1 MMNMRLQAKILLFLA
16 PAIVIAML
24 ALGWV
29 AYLQLR
35 DFSEQKTFYQM
46 TTLLDQIQHYTRSRL
61 AITKANAELL
71 ANSNVLKRYLLS
83 VEQDESFRLT
93 QKSLHNLFDNYRSAF
108 PDHAEISL
116 FLPDGYEAIRSTD
129 KVQQN
134 VKWTDSHRYFQ
145 AIKHADANLYTTV
158 FHDVDNQTTRLLT
171 GKAIYLPQAAA
182 SGLGTA
188 RPQGYLVI
196 TATLDFLEEQVRET
210 QIGKTGYILLA
221 DRQGNVVFRGNTG
234 ESHPKLS
241 QDLLDRV
248 LTSTTHHEVLI
259 TDLLNESVLMQI
271 AALPGNMFL
280 LAVMPEA
287 EFLLASRNLAFSVA
301 AVIFIAMLVT
311 TILLFLILRALVI
324 NPINKLGKAAQAIG
338 AGQFPQG
345 LDIRRADEIGSLAN
359 AFKDMSEKLQHSSAQ
374 IRHLAYH
381 DSLTGLPNRRMFL
394 DYVERALSHAR
405 RYNKTF
411 ALLFLDLDNFKQVN
425 DTVGHD
431 AGDQLLREV
440 AERLTACIR
449 AEDYVARGET
459 DLDNTVARL
468 GGDEFIILLP
478 NISHSYQA
486 VKVAD
491 RIVHALVKPIIIRQK
506 EFYISTSIGITAYPE
521 DGTDVDSLVKNA
533 DIAMYRAKHQGK
545 NTYQH
550 YTESMHQHMLDRL
563 NLERALRKAV
573 ERNEFELRYQPQVDV
588 RTGKVLGVEALL
600 RWQHPETGLLVPD
613 AFIGLAEQTGLIEPI
628 GEWVLKEACQQAR
641 IWQDLGLNTIQ
652 VAVNIALCQFRTG
665 KLEDLIERILAE
677 AELAAHRLTIE
688 LTETSIIDVQASALE
703 TLIALK
709 DQGVHISLDKFGS
722 GYSSLGALRSFPID
736 TIKIDRRFIQ
746 GIDQSEDDAAIIMAI
761 IAMSCNLNLRVIAE
775 GVETENQLTCLR
787 NNGCTVVQ
795 GYLIS
800 KPLTAD
806 EMTAFML
813 KSGNVP
819 IYGSRSIAAKDSPA

>member
-1 MMNMRLQAKILLFLA
+1 MNMRLQAKILLFLA
-16 PAIVIAML
+16 PAILIAML
-24 ALGWV
+24 TLGWV
-29 AYLQLR
+29 AYIQLR
-35 DFSEQKTFYQM
+35 DFSEEKTFYQM
-46 TTLLDQIQHYTRSRL
+46 TTLLDQIQHHTWSRL
-61 AITKANAELL
+61 AMAKAHVELL
-71 ANSNVLKRYLLS
+71 ANSELLKRYLLS

-93 QKSLHNLFDNYRSAF
+93 QKSLRNLFDDYRSAF
-108 PDHAEISL
+108 PDYAEISL

-129 KVQQN
+129 RVRHN
-134 VKWTDSHRYFQ
+134 VKWPNNRRDFQ
-145 AIKHADANLYTTV
+145 AMQPANANLYTTV
-158 FHDVDNQTTRLLT
+158 FRDSNNETTHLLI
-171 GKAIYLPQAAA
+171 GKVIYLSQAAA
-182 SGLGTA
+182 SNSRSA
-188 RPQGYLVI
+188 EPQGYLMI
-196 TATLDFLEEQVRET
+196 TTTLDFLEEQVREN
-210 QIGKTGYILLA
+210 QIGKTGYLLLA
-221 DRQGNVVFRGNTG
+221 DRQGNVIFGNEKGQTY
-234 ESHPKLS
+234 PVLS

-248 LTSTTHHEVLI
+248 LTSTTHQEVLR
-259 TDLLNESVLMQI
+259 TNLLNKSVLIQI

-287 EFLLASRNLAFSVA
+287 EFLLASRNLAVSVA
-301 AVIFIAMLVT
+301 TVMFIAMLVT

-324 NPINKLGKAAQAIG
+324 NPINKLSKVAQAIG
-338 AGQFPQG
+338 AGKFPHG

-359 AFKDMSEKLQHSSAQ
+359 AFKDMSEKLQHSNAQ
-374 IRHLAYH
+374 ISHLAYH

-440 AERLTACIR
+440 AERLTTCIR

-486 VKVAD
+486 AKVAD

-573 ERNEFELRYQPQVDV
+573 ERNEFELHYQPQVDI
-588 RTGKVLGVEALL
+588 RNGKVLGVEALL
-600 RWQHPETGLLVPD
+600 RWRQPDKGLLVPH

-628 GEWVLKEACQQAR
+628 GEWVLKEACQQGR
-641 IWQDLGLNTIQ
+641 IWQDLGFSTIQ
-652 VAVNIALCQFRTG
+652 VAVNIALCQFRKG
-665 KLEDLIERILAE
+665 KLEDLIKRVLAE
-677 AELAAHRLTIE
+677 ADLAPHRLTIE

-736 TIKIDRRFIQ
+736 TVKIDRRFIQ
-746 GIDQSEDDAAIIMAI
+746 GIDQSEDDAAIIMAV
-761 IAMSCNLNLRVIAE
+761 IAMSCSLNLRVIAE

-813 KSGNVP
+813 KSTDP
-819 IYGSRSIAAKDSPA
+819 AIYSSKAIAAKNFHA

>member
-1 MMNMRLQAKILLFLA
+1 
-16 PAIVIAML
+16 VIF
-24 ALGWV
+24 
-29 AYLQLR
+29 R
-35 DFSEQKTFYQM
+35 D
-46 TTLLDQIQHYTRSRL
+46 
-61 AITKANAELL
+61 
-71 ANSNVLKRYLLS
+71 
-83 VEQDESFRLT
+83 
-93 QKSLHNLFDNYRSAF
+93 
-108 PDHAEISL
+108 
-116 FLPDGYEAIRSTD
+116 D
-129 KVQQN
+129 KVQ
-134 VKWTDSHRYFQ
+134 TY
-145 AIKHADANLYTTV
+145 
-158 FHDVDNQTTRLLT
+158 
-171 GKAIYLPQAAA
+171 
-182 SGLGTA
+182 
-188 RPQGYLVI
+188 
-196 TATLDFLEEQVRET
+196 
-210 QIGKTGYILLA
+210 
-221 DRQGNVVFRGNTG
+221 
-234 ESHPKLS
+234 PKLS

-248 LTSTTHHEVLI
+248 LASTTNQEVLR
-259 TDLLNESVLMQI
+259 TDLLNKSVLMQI

-287 EFLLASRNLAFSVA
+287 EFLLASRNLAVSVA
-301 AVIFIAMLVT
+301 AVMFIAILVT

-345 LDIRRADEIGSLAN
+345 LDICRTDEIGSLAN
-359 AFKDMSEKLQHSSAQ
+359 AFKDMSEKLQHSNTQ

-440 AERLTACIR
+440 AERLTTCIR

-478 NISHSYQA
+478 NISQSYQA
-486 VKVAD
+486 AKVAE

-521 DGTDVDSLVKNA
+521 DGTDVDGLVKNA
-533 DIAMYRAKHQGK
+533 DIAMYRAKQQGK
-545 NTYQH
+545 NNYQH
-550 YTESMHQHMLDRL
+550 YTESMHQHMVDRL

-573 ERNEFELRYQPQVDV
+573 ERKEFELHYQPQIDV

-600 RWQHPETGLLVPD
+600 RWRRPDTELLVPH

-641 IWQDLGLNTIQ
+641 IWQDLGLNSIQ
-652 VAVNIALCQFRTG
+652 VAVNIALCQFRKG
-665 KLEDLIERILAE
+665 KLENLIERILAE
-677 AELAAHRLTIE
+677 TDLAAHRLTVE

-703 TLIALK
+703 TLMALK

-736 TIKIDRRFIQ
+736 TVKIDRRFIQ
-746 GIDQSEDDAAIIMAI
+746 GIDQSEDDAAIVMAI

-813 KSGNVP
+813 KSNNLAVY
-819 IYGSRSIAAKDSPA
+819 YGAEAIHRS